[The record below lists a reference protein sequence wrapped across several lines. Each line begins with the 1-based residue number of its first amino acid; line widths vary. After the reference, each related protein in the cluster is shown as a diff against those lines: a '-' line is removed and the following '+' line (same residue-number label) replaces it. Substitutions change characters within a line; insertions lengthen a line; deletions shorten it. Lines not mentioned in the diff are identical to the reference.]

1 MIRLLLRHLACLLG
15 IHAAGLLMLSIMR
28 LALYVAGHHF
38 LAAESAGHIALQA
51 QAFLRGVWFDNVVGC
66 YILILPLAFTVLCH
80 LAGKSRAALA
90 PSLLWMRVMWLVAIG
105 VSASDIPYFLYF
117 FKNINSS
124 IWNWAEYGTTT
135 IGMLVGEDDYYPPMI
150 GFLLVAG
157 TFIWLTMRLRRHFF
171 PKGRQAQGKG
181 EKDRTCHYTVMGA
194 AGTLVLGSVLMGSAS
209 SAYEDAWATTPSR

>member
-38 LAAESAGHIALQA
+38 LAAESAGRIALQA
-51 QAFLRGVWFDNVVGC
+51 QAILRGVWFDNVVGC

-135 IGMLVGEDDYYPPMI
+135 C
-150 GFLLVAG
+150 LL
-157 TFIWLTMRLRRHFF
+157 
-171 PKGRQAQGKG
+171 
-181 EKDRTCHYTVMGA
+181 YT
-194 AGTLVLGSVLMGSAS
+194 S
-209 SAYEDAWATTPSR
+209 PSPRD